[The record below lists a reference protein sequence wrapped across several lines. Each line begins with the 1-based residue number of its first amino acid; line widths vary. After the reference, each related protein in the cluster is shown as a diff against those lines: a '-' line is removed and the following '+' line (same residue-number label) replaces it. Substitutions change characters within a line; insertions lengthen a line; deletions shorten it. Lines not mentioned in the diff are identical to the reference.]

1 MKRIICIILIIS
13 VIMPT
18 VVCSQAG
25 LGSSLNE
32 GEKVYTHEEL
42 SLLPSDRLL
51 SLFIEN
57 GLVIN
62 ERLKAAFTD
71 DELRE
76 LFKSEFDLLCLGV
89 TARGDLMYFDLAEKT
104 KAVYA
109 EIMGNN

>member
-1 MKRIICIILIIS
+1 MKRIICILLIIS

-18 VVCSQAG
+18 VGSRAG

-42 SLLPSDRLL
+42 SALPSDRLL

-57 GLVIN
+57 GLIIN

-109 EIMGNN
+109 EITGNN